1 MYRKFHAENV
11 ATGLKPSLRRGEKD
25 ISTEGYNAENYGRN
39 APYFPYLL
47 HRVSP
52 PNTEQLREDGS
63 ALVCTFCYHTLVSQW
78 RRYEAQGPSALPADK
93 REYNTHDYCC
103 YVCGITTYRKRV
115 RALLI
120 KDFPFLRFHPQPDHS
135 LLLENGDYA
144 VVCLDCYET
153 LRTQSLEYER
163 WGLPLD
169 KRQYNW
175 ITQPPPPED
184 SPEATIA
191 RLPSGQRSD
200 KVVPPTFV
208 AKPLKKN
215 CSPKLTERKPVTK
228 SEPSDSV
235 QTGVGVLDTD
245 TVFELVA
252 RHPIPTHVVY
262 VFYNRKRK
270 ELKLQ

>member
-1 MYRKFHAENV
+1 M
-11 ATGLKPSLRRGEKD
+11 
-25 ISTEGYNAENYGRN
+25 
-39 APYFPYLL
+39 
-47 HRVSP
+47 
-52 PNTEQLREDGS
+52 
-63 ALVCTFCYHTLVSQW
+63 
-78 RRYEAQGPSALPADK
+78 
-93 REYNTHDYCC
+93 
-103 YVCGITTYRKRV
+103 
-115 RALLI
+115 
-120 KDFPFLRFHPQPDHS
+120 RFHPQPDHS

-200 KVVPPTFV
+200 KVVSNREEETVFRSYSYCLQVPPTFV

-228 SEPSDSV
+228 SEPSGKWFL
-235 QTGVGVLDTD
+235 T
-245 TVFELVA
+245 
-252 RHPIPTHVVY
+252 
-262 VFYNRKRK
+262 
-270 ELKLQ
+270 